1 MLEKLK
7 KIKVNFALLLLL
19 AYLAKLVIFSADYPD
34 ALIIAC
40 LTGLYGYKMK
50 LKALEPKPV
59 DDNLKKDVQEL
70 KNAFSK
76 LNLAKI
82 TEPKKYF

>member
-7 KIKVNFALLLLL
+7 KIKINYPFMLLL
-19 AYLAKLVIFSADYPD
+19 AYLVKMVVFTADYPD
-34 ALIIAC
+34 ALIIGFLC
-40 LTGLYGYKMK
+40 TLYGYKLR
-50 LKALEPKPV
+50 LKSIEPRQY